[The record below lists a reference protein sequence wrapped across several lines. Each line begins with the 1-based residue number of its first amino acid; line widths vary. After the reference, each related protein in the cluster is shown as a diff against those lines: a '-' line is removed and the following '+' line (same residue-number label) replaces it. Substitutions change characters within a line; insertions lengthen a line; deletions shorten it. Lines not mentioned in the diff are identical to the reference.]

1 MVKWLRMLSALAET
15 QVKSLRNEECNLS
28 TLYPQNHLIK
38 LRNKVKGVALGINF
52 EISTKSQSTLAIEGR
67 LG

>member
-52 EISTKSQSTLAIEGR
+52 EISTKSQSTGLTDCP
-67 LG
+67 